1 LRGIGSNFS
10 SIGIEQS
17 VALVVDGVY
26 YGQGRVIDEGF
37 VDLDQVEILKGPQ
50 ALFFGK
56 NSTAGVISI
65 TTADPGTDFESMAR
79 VGYEFESQTTKGEAV
94 LSGPVTDDTGMRLV
108 VSGDHMWGGYVR
120 NNAPAATYTATDA
133 ATLTSTTYDVPAPN
147 KRNLPADKSGL
158 ARFTTVYRPSEL
170 FEATLKA
177 SVDHH
182 LSGGTS
188 WNDSL

>member
-1 LRGIGSNFS
+1 
-10 SIGIEQS
+10 
-17 VALVVDGVY
+17 
-26 YGQGRVIDEGF
+26 
-37 VDLDQVEILKGPQ
+37 
-50 ALFFGK
+50 
-56 NSTAGVISI
+56 
-65 TTADPGTDFESMAR
+65 MAR